1 MGKSESDWPMFE
13 LARSHYRA
21 CSDMDARNTAG
32 IEPMMRIL
40 NIIGKDS
47 FLSNESFVIPKVF

>member
-1 MGKSESDWPMFE
+1 MFE

-47 FLSNESFVIPKVF
+47 FLSNESFVMPKVF